1 MTNALLMADVSSNQG
16 PIDVAM
22 LHRAGYRALA
32 VKATEGASYVN
43 PYYAAAVDEAHRFG
57 MTVAHYHFG
66 VASATGVGQARHF
79 LNVVAPHVRSRR
91 DWLACDVEAQPSS
104 YQQWPQPD
112 GARLFTEAFLH
123 VLWDQGP
130 RLGLLKRR
138 IRRLV
143 YGPPYFLRDSGVRPA
158 HGERLWVADYSG
170 HPSLIPPGWKTW
182 TVWQFTD
189 KATIPGIHGPVDE
202 SHIRPGVTVPF
213 RQYPT
218 LRMGSRGPAVRL
230 LQQLLR
236 AHGHTDVDVTG
247 IFEAHTRSAVRAVKR
262 ANGWKVDGVA
272 GYRVW
277 RALTR

>member
-1 MTNALLMADVSSNQG
+1 VSNALLMADVSSNQG

-43 PYYAAAVDEAHRFG
+43 PYYAAAVDEAHRLG
-57 MTVAHYHFG
+57 MTVVHYHFG

-79 LNVVAPHVRSRR
+79 LAVVTRHVQTRR
-91 DWLACDVEAQPSS
+91 DWLACDTEGQPAS

-123 VLWDQGP
+123 VVWDQAP
-130 RLGLLKRR
+130 RVGLLKRR
-138 IRRLV
+138 VRRLI
-143 YGPPYFLRDSGVRPA
+143 YGPPYFLRDAGVRPA

-189 KATIPGIHGPVDE
+189 KATVPGIHGPVDE
-202 SHIRPGVTVPF
+202 SHIRPGVTRRLRP
-213 RQYPT
+213 YPT
-218 LRMGSRGPAVRL
+218 LRPGMSGPAVRL
-230 LQQLLR
+230 LQHLLR
-236 AHGHTDVDVTG
+236 AHGHKTVVVTG
-247 IFEAHTRSAVRAVKR
+247 TFDTSTRIVVNTVKR
-262 ANGWKVDGVA
+262 THGWKADGVA
-272 GYRVW
+272 GPRVW
-277 RALTR
+277 RALT